1 MSARRVGALLAAA
14 LLAAPAL
21 AGSALAACGRF
32 GNTDEKADHAR
43 RIVSTSKQHTEI
55 LYALGADS
63 DLVAVDVS
71 SVYPPQA
78 KTLPNVGYHRAL
90 SLEGMLSARPTLI
103 LTGGPGNMGPEP
115 VVRQLEALKI
125 PMKDFAARATD
136 IESTKALFRE
146 MGAYFYREKQA
157 DSLAAKL
164 DADMA
169 RAMAATRQVADTPRV
184 VIVHYGRAM
193 NVYLTILG
201 RSTAGQMI
209 RWAGGR
215 MALDD
220 SGGMRQ
226 LTSPE
231 VIAKADPDVILLTD
245 FGYDRLA
252 GRDDILE
259 LPGVG
264 ATKAARTGRIFRVEE
279 NDLVYLGPRT
289 GENVDKLRLLI
300 HRPGSRALAS
310 GARAR

>member
-1 MSARRVGALLAAA
+1 VSARRVLLAAA
-14 LLAAPAL
+14 AL
-21 AGSALAACGRF
+21 AALAACGRF

-71 SVYPPQA
+71 SVYPPRA
-78 KTLPNVGYHRAL
+78 RELPNVGYHRAL
-90 SLEGMLSARPTLI
+90 SLEGMIAARPTLI
-103 LTGGPGNMGPEP
+103 LSGGPGNMGPEP
-115 VVRQLEALKI
+115 VVRQIEALKI
-125 PMKDFAARATD
+125 PLKDFAATGTD
-136 IESTKALFRE
+136 LAGTKALFRE
-146 MGAYFYREKQA
+146 MGAYFHRERQA

-169 RAMAATRQVADTPRV
+169 RALAAAKQEADTPRV
-184 VIVHYGRAM
+184 VVIHYGQAM

-201 RSTAGQMI
+201 RSVAGQMVK
-209 RWAGGR
+209 WAGGR

-220 SGGMRQ
+220 TSGMRQ

-252 GRDDILE
+252 GLADVLK
-259 LPGVG
+259 LPGV
-264 ATKAARTGRIFRVEE
+264 ATTRAARTGRIWRVEE

-289 GENVDKLRLLI
+289 GENVDRLRVLI
-300 HRPGSRALAS
+300 HQPGTARPPAVAATR
-310 GARAR
+310 